1 MNENVKTLNK
11 LITSIFYD
19 LTDIEKKIFAQSQ
32 FNDVSVNEIRTIQAI
47 GVKEPRKMSE
57 VAMALKITVGTLTIS
72 INRLVKKGYVKRVK
86 KEEDRRIVIVDL
98 TEKGKLVYQTHEKFH
113 YEIIENI
120 VATLNKNEQK
130 MLIQSLENVCDFFK
144 LKYY

>member
-32 FNDVSVNEIRTIQAI
+32 FNDLSVNEIRTIQAI
-47 GVKEPRKMSE
+47 GVNEPRKMSE

-72 INRLVKKGYVKRVK
+72 INRLVKKGYVRRVK
-86 KEEDRRIVIVDL
+86 SEEDRRIVIVDL
-98 TEKGKLVYQTHEKFH
+98 TEKGKLVYKTHEKFH
-113 YEIIENI
+113 YEIIENM
-120 VATLNKNEQK
+120 VSTLNQSDQK

-144 LKYY
+144 SKYY

>member
-86 KEEDRRIVIVDL
+86 REEDRRIVIVDL

-113 YEIIENI
+113 CEIIENI
-120 VATLNKNEQK
+120 ISTLNKNEQK

-144 LKYY
+144 SKYY